1 MTEVLGP
8 TSKTLGTSRIYFE
21 NRCGREKY
29 SGSVCFEQG
38 EACTSFID
46 WIRAQCIYES
56 RDFTK
61 LVGSIVLKEGLTVR
75 CMQEETE
82 WMDFSSH

>member
-1 MTEVLGP
+1 MTEVLGS
-8 TSKTLGTSRIYFE
+8 TSKTFGTSRIYFE

-46 WIRAQCIYES
+46 WIRAQHIYEN
-56 RDFTK
+56 RHFTK
-61 LVGSIVLKEGLTVR
+61 LVGSIASEGGSDT
-75 CMQEETE
+75 
-82 WMDFSSH
+82 